1 MSIIQFWRI
10 LCARWILIA
19 ATTIFC
25 LMGAA
30 VVIKLA
36 PPRWDAEAHV
46 YLNLLK
52 PDPVTGEMIGGP
64 SSRAYVGTQ
73 VGLITDYTVVGQ
85 AVDKLGWLSDPTFIQ
100 QYQSRSQSDTRD
112 FRRWLAQIIIDR
124 TRVTVM
130 DNSNILNI
138 IYTGS
143 DPEAAKAVANALM
156 QSYLDN
162 SLSFRR
168 AEAIKSADWYASQA
182 KKAKKSLEDAQA
194 AETAFERENN
204 VVMMQDD
211 RTDVDS
217 ARLTAMAAQSITAD
231 SGGGGGGP
239 DTQLAEID
247 AQIKNASQTLGPNH
261 PDLIALRAKRNAL
274 LSISQQGV
282 TRSSQSS
289 HGSRVDQQ
297 KALIIAERD
306 KLSKLRNLNSEVEL
320 QRDLYNKTAQKEID
334 FRQQAAVAD
343 TGLTPLGSAS
353 APQSPSYPKI
363 PLIVG
368 GSLALGLVLGLLV
381 ALLTELLN
389 RRVRGAEDLQSLLGV
404 PLLTVLEAAR

>member
-10 LCARWILIA
+10 LCARWVLIA
-19 ATTIFC
+19 AATIFC
-25 LMGAA
+25 VMGGA

-64 SSRAYVGTQ
+64 SSRAYIGTQ

-143 DPEAAKAVANALM
+143 DPESAKAVANALM

-194 AETAFERENN
+194 AETSFERENN

-231 SGGGGGGP
+231 SGGGGGP
-239 DTQLAEID
+239 DAQLAEID
-247 AQIKNASQTLGPNH
+247 SQIKNLSETLGPNH
-261 PDLIALRAKRNAL
+261 PDLIALKAKRSAL
-274 LSISQQGV
+274 LSIAQQGV
-282 TRSSQSS
+282 TRGSQST

-368 GSLALGLVLGLLV
+368 GSLGLGLVLGLLV

>member
-1 MSIIQFWRI
+1 MSIMQFWRI
-10 LCARWILIA
+10 LCARWTLVA

-25 LMGAA
+25 LLGGAL
-30 VVIKLA
+30 VIKMA
-36 PPRWDAEAHV
+36 PPRWDAEANV

-64 SSRAYVGTQ
+64 SSRAYIGTQ
-73 VGLITDYTVVGQ
+73 MGLITDYTVVGQ

-100 QYQSRSQSDTRD
+100 QYQNRSQSDTRD

-143 DPEAAKAVANALM
+143 DPESAKAVANALM

-182 KKAKKSLEDAQA
+182 KKAKISLEEAQT
-194 AETAFERENN
+194 AETAFERQNN
-204 VVMMQDD
+204 VVMMQHEH
-211 RTDVDS
+211 TDVDS
-217 ARLTAMAAQSITAD
+217 ARLTAMAAQSFTAD
-231 SGGGGGGP
+231 SGGGGAQA
-239 DTQLAEID
+239 QLAEID
-247 AQIKNASQTLGPNH
+247 AQIKNASETLGPNH

-274 LSISQQGV
+274 LSIARQGGAP
-282 TRSSQSS
+282 TESS

-306 KLSKLRNLNSEVEL
+306 KLSKLRNLHSEVEL

-368 GSLALGLVLGLLV
+368 GSLGLGLALGLLV

-389 RRVRGAEDLQSLLGV
+389 RRVRGAEDLQSLPGV
-404 PLLTVLEAAR
+404 PLLTVLEVAR

>member
-10 LCARWILIA
+10 LCARWPLIA

-25 LMGAA
+25 LIGGAI
-30 VVIKLA
+30 VVKLA
-36 PPRWDAEAHV
+36 APRWDAEAHV

-52 PDPVTGEMIGGP
+52 PDPVTGDMMGGA
-64 SSRAYVGTQ
+64 SSRAYIGTQ
-73 VGLITDYTVVGQ
+73 MGLITDYTVVGQ
-85 AVDKLGWLSDPTFIQ
+85 AVDKLGWLSDPSFIQ
-100 QYQSRSQSDTRD
+100 QYQSRSQTDTRD

-124 TRVTVM
+124 TRVTAM

-138 IYTGS
+138 VYTGS
-143 DPEAAKAVANALM
+143 DPESAKAVANALM

-168 AEAIKSADWYASQA
+168 AEAIKSADWYALQA

-194 AETAFERENN
+194 AETAFEKENN
-204 VVMMQDD
+204 VVMMQDNH
-211 RTDVDS
+211 TDVDS
-217 ARLTAMAAQSITAD
+217 ARLTAMASQSVMAEA
-231 SGGGGGGP
+231 GGGGP

-247 AQIKNASQTLGPNH
+247 SQIKNLSETLGPNH
-261 PDLIALRAKRNAL
+261 PDLIALKAKRNAL
-274 LSISQQGV
+274 LSVAQQGV
-282 TRSSQSS
+282 ARGSQSS
-289 HGSRVDQQ
+289 HVSRVDQQ

-306 KLSKLRNLNSEVEL
+306 KLSKLRNLSSEVEL

-368 GSLALGLVLGLLV
+368 GSLALGLVLGLLL

-404 PLLTVLEAAR
+404 PLLTVLEAAH